1 MPSNDMDPTEVF
13 VHRGYPEHTYVERE
27 DPTVGEGSFE
37 DQLYGALRKGY
48 HVKISG
54 PSKSGK
60 TQLVIRVAKNKLTKE
75 IFMKI
80 KGSNIDSKGD
90 LSSEAVD
97 LLPLPD
103 ETTIRTGQ
111 EESKSIKAK
120 IAARL
125 GLASSEVSG
134 ELTRTEIQELEEVTQ
149 HSSKSLSNLLQSV
162 ESENLVVLIDNF
174 HYIDKNVRKGI
185 LQTIR
190 DLETNFCIAMIP
202 HRMDDIYLGNQD
214 LGGRVKTIELE
225 YWNEED
231 LKKIGYQGFSK
242 LSMEFTDDTVSKLAR
257 ESVGSPQLMQ
267 QMCQSLC
274 IDIFDMDGPAESG
287 ERFSTDGKDIERVAK
302 EIVSTTQVEKMF
314 RRLKSGKNP
323 RGQERVGFVVD
334 NGIADGYT
342 LILRAIGQDPLIKD
356 RILDINEL
364 RKRVNKEI
372 EGGAQRRKQNISND
386 CDNMK
391 EIMNEEFPN
400 DLSIEW
406 DAQEEKLA
414 VTNPYLF
421 FYIRW
426 IAPDQLTDKRSELSR
441 IKGE

>member
-1 MPSNDMDPTEVF
+1 MDPTDVF
-13 VHRGYPEHTYVERE
+13 VHRGYPEHTYIERE
-27 DPTVGEGSFE
+27 DPTGGEGSFE

-60 TQLVIRVAKNKLTKE
+60 TQLVIRVAKNKLDE
-75 IFMKI
+75 EVFMKI

-103 ETTIRTGQ
+103 GSTIRRGK
-111 EESKSIKAK
+111 EETVSLKAK

-134 ELTRTEIQELEEVTQ
+134 GLTRTEIQELEDFTDN
-149 HSSKSLSNLLQSV
+149 SSKSLSSLLQSV
-162 ESENLVVLIDNF
+162 ESEDLVVLIDNF
-174 HYIDKNVRKGI
+174 HYIDPDVRQDI

-214 LGGRVKTIELE
+214 LGGRIKPIELE
-225 YWNEED
+225 YWDKKD
-231 LKKIGYQGFSK
+231 LKEIGCKGFSK
-242 LSMEFTDDTVSKLAR
+242 LNMGFTDDTVSKLAK

-274 IDIFDMDGPAESG
+274 VDVHDMYGPADSNQK
-287 ERFSTDGKDIERVAK
+287 FSTSEEDIERIAK

-323 RGQERVGFVVD
+323 RGQERVGFPLD

-356 RILDINEL
+356 RVLSINEL
-364 RKRVNKEI
+364 RKRINKEI
-372 EGGAQRRKQNISND
+372 EGDVTRRKQNISND
-386 CDNMK
+386 CGNMN

-406 DAQEEKLA
+406 DEQEEQLA
-414 VTNPYLF
+414 VSNPYLF

-426 IAPDQLTDKRSELSR
+426 VDRDELTDQRSDVLR
-441 IKGE
+441 VKGE